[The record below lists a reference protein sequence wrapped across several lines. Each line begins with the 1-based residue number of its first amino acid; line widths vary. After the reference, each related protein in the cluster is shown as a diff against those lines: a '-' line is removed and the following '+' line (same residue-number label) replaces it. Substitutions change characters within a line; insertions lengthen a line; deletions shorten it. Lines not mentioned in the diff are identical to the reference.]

1 MNSCKRNLSLVC
13 LLLSL
18 LSPAVAKAQT
28 TIINANN
35 NTGTSGADGSFQNG
49 TNTFPANGWN
59 VVNGATNKWFVGTTS
74 FCVGT
79 KGAYVSSHAT
89 GADNNYNNGTSDVSH
104 FYKDVTFP
112 AGQTCIVL
120 SFNWKGQGESVYDGL
135 KVFLGSTAV
144 TPVGGTLFSTSDASA
159 VQLGNTWYNLQ
170 AACGTTTITIPAA
183 NAGTTKR
190 LVFSWVN
197 DNSVGTNPAITVDA
211 ISLIAQ
217 NATTPSCATGFSP
230 ANAATN
236 VAICSTTLS
245 WTAPASSGCN
255 TATSYDVYFGTSATP
270 PFVTNTTATSYTP
283 VLNPGT
289 VYYWKIVPKN
299 AAGDAVG
306 CATQSFTT
314 ANSSNPQFSL
324 VDDATSSAPYDC
336 VTLTP
341 NLTSQRGCAWDVNS
355 TLNFLSNFQYEMD
368 INLGSSDAGA
378 DGIAFVI
385 HNDPLGRCKCGTV
398 GGALGAGGILNSVT
412 IEIDTYLNYEDRD
425 DFTAPFIGCVGA
437 EDPDHLDIWF
447 NGNINPDLDFN
458 CDATGA
464 GERPATPNAVRLQN
478 PPGTNYNIENGLNHK
493 LRINWNAGTSTL
505 TATVLNSALTIT
517 YGTIS
522 TTFNPITIFGTNT
535 PYFGFTGS
543 TGGLSNTQTFCLP
556 AVLLPVDLIDFDVQC
571 NNGVSELVWKTQS
584 ERNNMYFTVEKS
596 CDGLTF
602 TPIKQI
608 NGSGNSQE
616 THFYSMQDESQ
627 CGGVNYYRLTQ
638 TDVDGTTKILGVRS
652 IKACNQAADV
662 LVYPNPADDKLTVA
676 WDNNE
681 VQQLA
686 LYNSLGQCVALHSNL
701 QNGTTTIDMD
711 ISGLASGVYY
721 LTVNQSFGNQSY
733 KVTIE

>member
-1 MNSCKRNLSLVC
+1 MVS
-13 LLLSL
+13 LLLTF
-18 LSPAVAKAQT
+18 LSTAVSNAQT

-59 VVNGATNKWFVGTTS
+59 VVNGATNKWFVSNTS
-74 FCVGT
+74 SCVGT
-79 KGAYVSSHAT
+79 KGAFVSSHAT
-89 GADNNYNNGTSDVSH
+89 GANNDYNNGVSDVSH

-112 AGQTCIVL
+112 AGLSCITL
-120 SFNWKGQGESVYDGL
+120 SFSWKGQGESVYDGL
-135 KVFLGSTAV
+135 RIFLGSTAV
-144 TPVGGTLFSTSDASA
+144 APVGGTAYTTSDPSA
-159 VQLGNTWYNLQ
+159 VQLGNAWYNLQ
-170 AACGTTTITIPAA
+170 AACGTATITIPAA

-197 DNSVGTNPAITVDA
+197 DNSVGTNPAITIDA
-211 ISLIAQ
+211 ISLVAQ
-217 NATTPSCATGFSP
+217 NPTTPNCASGFSP

-236 VAICSTTLS
+236 VAICSTSLS

-299 AAGDAVG
+299 GAGDAVG
-306 CATQSFTT
+306 CTTQSFTT
-314 ANSSNPQFSL
+314 ATSPNPQFSL
-324 VDDATSSAPYDC
+324 VDDATSVSPYNC

-341 NLTSQRGCAWDVNS
+341 DLMSQRGCAWDVNS

-368 INLGSSDAGA
+368 INLGSNDGGA
-378 DGIAFVI
+378 DGMAFVI

-412 IEIDTYLNYEDRD
+412 IEIDTYINYEDRD
-425 DFTAPFIGCVGA
+425 DFTAPFIGCAGT
-437 EDPDHLDIWF
+437 EEPDHLDIWF

-464 GERPATPNAVRLQN
+464 GERPAVANAVRLQN
-478 PPGTNYNIENGLNHK
+478 PPGTNYNIENGINHK

-505 TATVLNSALTIT
+505 TATVLNSALTVT

-571 NNGVSELVWKTQS
+571 NNGNTELVWKTQS
-584 ERNNMYFTVEKS
+584 ERNNMYFTIEKS
-596 CDGLTF
+596 CDGTAF
-602 TPIKQI
+602 QPIKQI
-608 NGSGNSQE
+608 NGSGNSE
-616 THFYSMQDESQ
+616 EVHFYSMQDDSQ
-627 CGGVNYYRLTQ
+627 CGGVNYYRLSQ
-638 TDVDGTTKILGVRS
+638 TDIDGTTKILGVRS

-662 LVYPNPADDKLTVA
+662 LVYPNPADKLLTVA
-676 WDNNE
+676 WDNNQVE
-681 VQQLA
+681 QVA
-686 LYNSLGQCVALHSNL
+686 LYNSLGQRVILHSNL
-701 QNGTTTIDMD
+701 QNGTTTLDMD
-711 ISGLASGVYY
+711 VSELSAGVYY
-721 LTVNQSFGNQSY
+721 LTVNQSFGNQTY